1 MSKRDYYDVLGLDRS
16 AKKEEIKK
24 AYRKLALKY
33 HPDKNKGDKG
43 AEEKFK
49 EASEAY
55 HVLSDDKRK
64 MNYDQFGHSAFQE
77 GGSQGG
83 FGNFDFSSSF
93 SDLFEDVFGDFGDF
107 GFNSART
114 KRRSNRGSDLRYDV
128 SIDLNDAYSGTEK
141 KINYTTYKK
150 CKTCTT
156 IAQLSTHYM

>member
-1 MSKRDYYDVLGLDRS
+1 MAKRDYYEVLGLDKS
-16 AKKEEIKK
+16 AQKEEIKK

-64 MNYDQFGHSAFQE
+64 ANYDQFGHAAFQ
-77 GGSQGG
+77 GGGGQGG

-93 SDLFEDVFGDFGDF
+93 PIFLIFFEDVFGDLFG
-107 GFNSART
+107 GSGRS
-114 KRRSNRGSDLRYDV
+114 RR
-128 SIDLNDAYSGTEK
+128 
-141 KINYTTYKK
+141 KIKQ
-150 CKTCTT
+150 
-156 IAQLSTHYM
+156 IEEMI

>member
-1 MSKRDYYDVLGLDRS
+1 MSKRDYYEVLGVNKS

-24 AYRKLALKY
+24 SYRKLALKY

-64 MNYDQFGHSAFQE
+64 ASYDQFGHAAFQ
-77 GGSQGG
+77 GGGGQGG

-93 SDLFEDVFGDFGDF
+93 SDIFEDVFGDLGDF
-107 GFNSART
+107 GFASSGGSR
-114 KRRSNRGSDLRYDV
+114 RRSNNRGSDLRYDV
-128 SIDLNDAYSGTEK
+128 SIDLNDAFAGTEK
-141 KINYTTYKK
+141 KNKLYN
-150 CKTCTT
+150 
-156 IAQLSTHYM
+156 L